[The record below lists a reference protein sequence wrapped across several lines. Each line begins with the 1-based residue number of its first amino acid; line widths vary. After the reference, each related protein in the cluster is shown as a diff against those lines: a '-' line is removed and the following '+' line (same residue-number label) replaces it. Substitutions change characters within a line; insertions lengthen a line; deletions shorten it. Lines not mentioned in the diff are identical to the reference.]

1 MIVMQLQKS
10 HFTLLHK
17 SASTAIHITPGR
29 PEDAQPQ
36 TLAGGSCVAL
46 DEATVFPE
54 GSDKQNAAA
63 MNDHLTMRIYFLH
76 CIQPHLIEC
85 I

>member
-17 SASTAIHITPGR
+17 SASTAIHITPGK

-46 DEATVFPE
+46 DEATVFP
-54 GSDKQNAAA
+54 
-63 MNDHLTMRIYFLH
+63 
-76 CIQPHLIEC
+76 
-85 I
+85 